1 MTIEKS
7 LITWWNIK
15 IQLSN
20 AKYKKL
26 YIKHICTFILFIRY
40 SWICKVIIC
49 TVEIRSVAPSFGMEK
64 TNENSKTAV
73 YCTEIIYIYIPCRY
87 LCMYGVV
94 LEREVSKYKS
104 VGTLKNAWTGEVTDQ
119 PFRWVTHS

>member
-1 MTIEKS
+1 MTIEKW

-40 SWICKVIIC
+40 SWICKIIIC

-64 TNENSKTAV
+64 TNENSKTAL
-73 YCTEIIYIYIPCRY
+73 YCTEILYIYENS
-87 LCMYGVV
+87 M
-94 LEREVSKYKS
+94 EREVRKYKS
-104 VGTLKNAWTGEVTDQ
+104 VGTLKNAWTGEMTDQ
-119 PFRWVTHS
+119 TFRWVTHS